1 MLRATCSCWRSLIV
15 IRPWATYGWPFYV
28 PPEVGPYAPDVTDAE
43 AIEAARAA
51 LAGAAAGLAGTPDEA
66 VADYEPGRR
75 RLGIP
80 RPARLRPVGRAW
92 RLGVLLL
99 SGNGTVRATGAV
111 TRAVPPGHPGHMA
124 TSTEE
129 RREVRAA
136 AFRGPFPQGSTI
148 HLDAP
153 VIDLDG
159 LRGATGPLFLRDDR
173 VLVRWSLSAP
183 DDAARELAPYL
194 AERVDLLLHP
204 PQGAT

>member
-1 MLRATCSCWRSLIV
+1 M
-15 IRPWATYGWPFYV
+15 
-28 PPEVGPYAPDVTDAE
+28 VGPYAPGVAE
-43 AIEAARAA
+43 AEAVGAAREA
-51 LAGAAAGLAGTPDEA
+51 LAAAAARLAGTPDEA
-66 VADYEPGRR
+66 VAEYEPARR

-80 RPARLRPVGRAW
+80 RQARLRPVARAW

-99 SGNGTVRATGAV
+99 SADGTVRATGAV

-124 TSTEE
+124 ASTEE

-148 HLDAP
+148 SFDAP
-153 VIDLDG
+153 VIDLDA
-159 LRGATGPLFLRDDR
+159 LRGATGPLLLRDDR

-183 DDAARELAPYL
+183 DDAARDLAPYL